1 MKKILI
7 CVGTRPN
14 FIKVT
19 RFKELSFKYN
29 IEIKLLHTGQ
39 HFDHQMSKVF
49 FDELKLDKPDIY
61 LEAKGATQIEMMAD
75 IMVKF
80 EKELNNYLPDM
91 VLVPGDVNSSLACA
105 LVASRKGIKV
115 GHIESGLRS
124 FDRTMPEEINRILID
139 DLSDL
144 FFVTEE
150 SGINHLNNE
159 GKEEKKIHLVG
170 NTMIDSLVN
179 FKESIEKSKI
189 LSQINCPDEYGLMTF
204 HRPSN
209 VDSID
214 TLKELL
220 TTIELCCSSLT
231 MVIPVHPRTKK
242 SIIENKL
249 WDKFKSIKNLL
260 LTESLGYLDFMKLV
274 SNSKIVITDSGGIQ
288 EETTFLQIP
297 CITVRENT
305 ERPITI
311 TLGDNE
317 LVQLN
322 GELISMRMVEKLK
335 NIEKGKIPTL
345 WDGYATER
353 ILELLSKSEKNE
365 KFHALIIRS
374 TGATAREL
382 LMRLLII

>member
-19 RFKELSFKYN
+19 RFKKLSSNYN
-29 IEIKLLHTGQ
+29 LEVKILHTGQ

-49 FDELKLDKPDIY
+49 FDELKLEKPDIY
-61 LEAKGATQIEMMAD
+61 LDAKGSTQVEMIAD

-80 EKELNNYLPDM
+80 EKELNNYRPDV
-91 VLVPGDVNSSLACA
+91 VLVPGDVNSSVACA
-105 LVASRKGIKV
+105 LVASRNGIKI

-150 SGINHLNNE
+150 SGLDHLIKE
-159 GKEEKKIHLVG
+159 GKEANKIHLVG

-179 FKESIEKSKI
+179 FKGAIDKSNILTKI
-189 LSQINCPDEYGLMTF
+189 KCTKDFGLMTF

-209 VDSID
+209 VDSKG
-214 TLKELL
+214 TLSELVKS
-220 TTIELCCSSLT
+220 IELCCANLT
-231 MVIPVHPRTKK
+231 MVVPLHPRTKK
-242 SIIENKL
+242 SLVKHNL
-249 WDKFKSIKNLL
+249 WNKFKNTKNLI
-260 LTESLGYLDFMKLV
+260 LTDSLGYLDFMKLV
-274 SNSKIVITDSGGIQ
+274 SKSKIVITDSGGIQ

-311 TLGDNE
+311 TMGKNE
-317 LVQLN
+317 LIPLN
-322 GELISMRMVEKLK
+322 GDLISNRMMAKLK
-335 NIEKGKIPTL
+335 NIEKGKIPPL
-345 WDGYATER
+345 WDGFATER
-353 ILELLSKSEKNE
+353 ILATIKNTKS
-365 KFHALIIRS
+365 
-374 TGATAREL
+374 
-382 LMRLLII
+382 

>member
-19 RFKELSFKYN
+19 RFKKLASKYN
-29 IEIKLLHTGQ
+29 LEIKLLHTGQ

-49 FDELKLDKPDIY
+49 FDELNLDKPNIY
-61 LEAKGATQIEMMAD
+61 LEAKGESQIEIMAD

-80 EKELNNYLPDM
+80 EKELTNYYPDI

-105 LVASRKGIKV
+105 LVASRNGIKV

-124 FDRTMPEEINRILID
+124 FDRKMPEEINRILID
-139 DLSDL
+139 DLSDV
-144 FFVTEE
+144 FFVTEQ
-150 SGINHLNNE
+150 SGIDHLIKE
-159 GKEEKKIHLVG
+159 GKEKNQIHMVG

-179 FKESIEKSKI
+179 FNSSIQKSNILKKI
-189 LSQINCPDEYGLMTF
+189 QCPEAYGLMTF

-209 VDSID
+209 VDRKE
-214 TLKELL
+214 TLSELL
-220 TTIELCCSSLT
+220 NTIEKCCRTLT
-231 MVIPVHPRTKK
+231 MVLPLHPRTKNSLAK
-242 SIIENKL
+242 YKL
-249 WDKFKSIKNLL
+249 WDKFKSIKNLIY
-260 LTESLGYLDFMKLV
+260 TDSLGYLDFMKLV

-311 TLGDNE
+311 EMGNNE

-322 GELISMRMVEKLK
+322 ASLIFKRMAEKLK
-335 NIEKGKIPTL
+335 NPKKGEIPPL

-353 ILELLSKSEKNE
+353 ILEILSTS
-365 KFHALIIRS
+365 
-374 TGATAREL
+374 
-382 LMRLLII
+382 

>member
-19 RFKELSFKYN
+19 RFKKLSSKYN
-29 IEIKLLHTGQ
+29 LEVKLLHTGQ

-49 FDELKLDKPDIY
+49 FDELKLEKPDIY
-61 LEAKGATQIEMMAD
+61 LDAKGNTQVEMIAD

-80 EKELNNYLPDM
+80 EKELNNYRPDV
-91 VLVPGDVNSSLACA
+91 VLVPGDVNSSVACA
-105 LVASRKGIKV
+105 LVASRNGIKI

-144 FFVTEE
+144 FFVTEQ
-150 SGINHLNNE
+150 SGLDHLIKE
-159 GKEEKKIHLVG
+159 GKEANKIHLVG

-179 FKESIEKSKI
+179 FKGSIDKSNILTKI
-189 LSQINCPDEYGLMTF
+189 QCTKDYGLMTF

-209 VDSID
+209 VDSKE
-214 TLKELL
+214 TLSELVK
-220 TTIELCCSSLT
+220 TIELCCTNLT
-231 MVIPVHPRTKK
+231 MVVPLHPRTKK
-242 SIIENKL
+242 SLVKHNL
-249 WDKFKSIKNLL
+249 WDKFKSTKNLI
-260 LTESLGYLDFMKLV
+260 LTASLGYLDFMKLV

-311 TLGDNE
+311 LMGKNE
-317 LVQLN
+317 LIPLN
-322 GELISMRMVEKLK
+322 GDRISNRMMEKLK
-335 NIEKGKIPTL
+335 NIKKGKIPPL
-345 WDGYATER
+345 WDGFATER
-353 ILELLSKSEKNE
+353 ILEKISLKNE
-365 KFHALIIRS
+365 
-374 TGATAREL
+374 
-382 LMRLLII
+382 

>member
-19 RFKELSFKYN
+19 RFKKLASKYN
-29 IEIKLLHTGQ
+29 LEIKLLHTGQ

-49 FDELKLDKPDIY
+49 FDELKLNKPDIF
-61 LEAKGATQIEMMAD
+61 LEAKGTNQVEMMAD

-80 EKELNNYLPDM
+80 EKELNNHRPDII
-91 VLVPGDVNSSLACA
+91 LVPGDVNSSLACA
-105 LVASRKGIKV
+105 LVASRNGIKV

-124 FDRTMPEEINRILID
+124 FDRKMPEEINRILID
-139 DLSDL
+139 DLSDF
-144 FFVTEE
+144 FFVTEQ
-150 SGINHLNNE
+150 SGIDHLIKE
-159 GKEEKKIHLVG
+159 GKEKDQIHMVG

-179 FKESIEKSKI
+179 FNNSIQKSNILKKI
-189 LSQINCPDEYGLMTF
+189 QCPDLYGLMTF

-209 VDSID
+209 VDKKE
-214 TLKELL
+214 TLSELL
-220 TTIELCCSSLT
+220 TTIEKCCTSFT
-231 MVIPVHPRTKK
+231 MVLPLHPRTKK
-242 SIIENKL
+242 SLEKYNL
-249 WDKFKSIKNLL
+249 WDKFNSIKKLII
-260 LTESLGYLDFMKLV
+260 TESLGYLDFMKLV

-311 TLGDNE
+311 EMGNNE

-322 GELISMRMVEKLK
+322 ASLISKRMIEKL
-335 NIEKGKIPTL
+335 NNTEIGKIPPL
-345 WDGYATER
+345 WDGHATER
-353 ILELLSKSEKNE
+353 ILEILSKS
-365 KFHALIIRS
+365 
-374 TGATAREL
+374 
-382 LMRLLII
+382 